1 MSDRKKYIALDDTN
15 YRYLCAQHSFAG
27 DPLLRELRD
36 VTARLGDDSRMQV
49 SEEQGAFLQLLTG
62 VTGARRVLELGTF
75 TGYSAL
81 CLARGL
87 PADGRLICLDAS
99 RDWTDIARGFWDRA
113 GVAAKI
119 ELRIG
124 PALESLR
131 ALDDAAPFDL
141 VFIDAAKEEY
151 DAYFEAVL
159 PRVRPGGLI
168 LFDNM
173 LWGGRLAA
181 GDLTEESSRVLAA
194 LNRKLAADDRVETVL
209 LPIADG
215 LQFCRVL

>member
-1 MSDRKKYIALDDTN
+1 MADRKKYVALDDAN
-15 YRYLCAQHSFAG
+15 YGYLCAHHSFAR
-27 DPLLRELRD
+27 DPLLRELRE
-36 VTARLGDDSRMQV
+36 VTAALGDDSHMQV
-49 SEEQGAFLQLLTG
+49 SEEQGAFLQLLTAA
-62 VTGARRVLELGTF
+62 TGARNVLELGTF

-81 CLARGL
+81 CIARGL

-99 RDWTDIARGFWDRA
+99 REWTDIARRFWERA
-113 GVAAKI
+113 GVASRI

-124 PALESLR
+124 PALESLD
-131 ALDDAAPFDL
+131 ALEPTRFDL

-159 PRVRPGGLI
+159 PRMRAGGLI

-173 LWGGRLAA
+173 LWGGRLAR
-181 GDLTEESSRVLAA
+181 GELDETSSKTLVA
-194 LNRKLAADDRVETVL
+194 LNRKLATDHRVETVL

-215 LQFCRVL
+215 LQFCRVR

>member
-1 MSDRKKYIALDDTN
+1 MRSRGLPAV
-15 YRYLCAQHSFAG
+15 AG
-27 DPLLRELRD
+27 QRH
-36 VTARLGDDSRMQV
+36 
-49 SEEQGAFLQLLTG
+49 
-62 VTGARRVLELGTF
+62 RRSSALELGTF
-75 TGYSAL
+75 TGYSSL
-81 CLARGL
+81 CIARGL

-99 RDWTDIARGFWDRA
+99 REWTDIAREFWDRA
-113 GVAAKI
+113 GVAGKI
-119 ELRIG
+119 DLRIG

-131 ALDDAAPFDL
+131 GLEDATPFDL

-181 GDLTEESSRVLAA
+181 GDLTEESSRVLTA
-194 LNRKLAADDRVETVL
+194 LNRKLSTDARVETVL

-215 LQFCRVL
+215 LQFCRVR